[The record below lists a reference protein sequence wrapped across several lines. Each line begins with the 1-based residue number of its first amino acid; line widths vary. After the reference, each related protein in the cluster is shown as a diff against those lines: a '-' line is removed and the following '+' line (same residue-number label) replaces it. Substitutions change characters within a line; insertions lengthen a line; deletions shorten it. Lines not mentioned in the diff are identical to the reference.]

1 MSKCKKWTPKRM
13 KEAKVQIVSDATCRT
28 AHGTHMNFDHDT
40 QTCYYQA
47 TSNYATMISADML
60 CVKPISG
67 SACSGDSGGPLTV
80 KESGQHKLVGVV
92 SWSAGC
98 AEAVS
103 WHHLQIVFLLFQV
116 PNLDNW
122 L

>member
-13 KEAKVQIVSDATCRT
+13 KEATVQIVSDATCRT
-28 AHGTHMNFDHDT
+28 AHGTHMNFDQDT
-40 QTCYYQA
+40 QTCYKT
-47 TSNYATMISADML
+47 TSNYTTWISRDML

-103 WHHLQIVFLLFQV
+103 LLQFFLCFQV
-116 PNLDNW
+116 PNLD
-122 L
+122 